1 MLYHLLYPLRDWWFG
16 FNVFRYITF
25 RAAMASVTAFL
36 LTLLIAPA
44 VIRWLTALKVGQR
57 IRQKGEVRDLYDLH
71 RHKDGTPTMG
81 GLLILLAL
89 IGSTLLWADF
99 LNLKV
104 ILAVAVT
111 AGLGA
116 VGFADD
122 YSKLKLGNSR
132 GISARRKFLWQTG
145 IALAFI
151 LILLLRDPFYPASL
165 EVPFFKHPI
174 WSIGVW
180 YVPFVLL
187 VVVGTSNAVNLADGL
202 DGLAIGCATMIALCL
217 TVMSYLSGHWGLAG
231 YLKIPFMPGAGE
243 LTVFC
248 AALVGAS
255 MGFLWYN
262 SPPAS
267 VFMGDTGS
275 LALGGAIGAVAVLI
289 KKEILLVI
297 VGGIFV
303 MEALSVILQ
312 VASFRL
318 TGRRIFLMAPIHHH
332 FQLKGW
338 PESKVTIRF
347 WILGAV
353 FALLSL
359 STLKLR

>member
-1 MLYHLLYPLRDWWFG
+1 MLYYLFSPLKEWWFG

-25 RAAMASVTAFL
+25 RAAMASVTAFA
-36 LTLLIAPA
+36 LTLILAPA
-44 VIRWLTALKVGQR
+44 MIRWLTALKVGQR
-57 IRQKGEVRDLYDLH
+57 IRQEQEVGNLYNLH

-89 IGSTLLWADF
+89 IGSTLLWADL

-104 ILAVAVT
+104 MLAVALT
-111 AGLGA
+111 AALGA
-116 VGFADD
+116 IGFADD
-122 YSKLKLGNSR
+122 FAKLKAGDSR
-132 GISARRKFLWQTG
+132 GLSAGRKLLWQCLA
-145 IALAFI
+145 ALLFAG
-151 LILLLRDPFYPASL
+151 ILLTDPSYPTTL
-165 EVPFFKHPI
+165 EVPFFKNPI
-174 WSIGVW
+174 VDLGLLTI
-180 YVPFVLL
+180 PFIVL
-187 VVVGTSNAVNLADGL
+187 VMVGTSNAVNLADGL
-202 DGLAIGCATMIALCL
+202 DGLAIGCTTMIALCL
-217 TVMSYLSGHWGLAG
+217 TVMTYLSGHRVLAG
-231 YLKIPFMPGAGE
+231 YLRIPFVPGSGE

-248 AALVGAS
+248 GALVGAS

-262 SPPAS
+262 SHPAT
-267 VFMGDTGS
+267 VFMGDVGS
-275 LALGGAIGAVAVLI
+275 LALGGAIGSVAVLI
-289 KKEILLVI
+289 KKELLLVL

-303 MEALSVILQ
+303 LEALSVILQ

-353 FALLSL
+353 LALLSL